1 MTANVASPFANR
13 SFRLLFSAQ
22 LTSLVGSGL
31 TQMALALLAFDLAGG
46 QAAIVLGIAWSM
58 RVTASVIFA
67 PIFGALVDK
76 LPRKSWLIGLDL
88 GRAAIVLC
96 LPFVSTAWQ
105 IYTLIF
111 LLNILSAG
119 FTPVFQAL
127 LPDVLK
133 DEASYTRALAH
144 VRLAYELER
153 MLSPVLAGFALLLIS
168 YNALFVLNAL
178 SFCVSALLL
187 SRALFP
193 PTPLS
198 QRTTGVWRNI
208 SFGVSAYLRTPR
220 LRALLGL
227 HLAVAAT
234 GAMVI
239 INTVG
244 HVQGTLGLPEQVT
257 VWLMAVSGAGAIAA
271 ARLTPWLLERHC
283 DDRQLMLI
291 SGAVLAVCLLPM
303 TFLHAGVVL
312 MAVVWFTVGAGS
324 SFILT
329 AAGRVLNRSCLDSD
343 RNAYFAANFSLSH
356 AAWLLCYPLAGW
368 WGSNSM
374 GQAALGLN
382 VLALIGAAFAWRSWS
397 ASDADELWHSHEAI
411 SHAHQHSHDSKN
423 DAHHQHSH
431 TQPEGDEAHSHQH
444 SHEAH
449 RHQHRFVIDEH
460 HPKWPNQP

>member
-1 MTANVASPFANR
+1 MTANVESPFANR

-76 LPRKSWLIGLDL
+76 LPRKTWLIGLDI

-96 LPFVSTAWQ
+96 LPFVSTTWQ
-105 IYTLIF
+105 IYTLIL

-144 VRLAYELER
+144 ARLAFELER
-153 MLSPVLAGFALLLIS
+153 ILSPVLAGFALLLIS

-178 SFCVSALLL
+178 SFCVSAVLLGL
-187 SRALFP
+187 VLFP
-193 PTPLS
+193 STPRS
-198 QRTTGVWRNI
+198 QRAAGVWHNI
-208 SFGVSAYLRTPR
+208 SFGVNAYLRTPR

-271 ARLTPWLLERHC
+271 ARLTPWLLENHC
-283 DDRQLMLI
+283 GDRQLMLI

-329 AAGRVLNRSCLDSD
+329 AAGRVLNRSCLNTD

-368 WGSNSM
+368 WGSNSIS
-374 GQAALGLN
+374 QAALGLGILT
-382 VLALIGAAFAWRSWS
+382 VFGALYAWCAWP
-397 ASDADELWHSHEAI
+397 ASDAEELWHSHERLSHNHPHRHDASDEHHQHKHAEDGGVH
-411 SHAHQHSHDSKN
+411 SHAHT
-423 DAHHQHSH
+423 HQ
-431 TQPEGDEAHSHQH
+431 PLR
-444 SHEAH
+444 H
-449 RHQHRFVIDEH
+449 RHHFVIDEH